1 VAILLGLAAAVTYGA
16 ADFLGG
22 LATKTTR
29 VFSVVLLSQLLGSL
43 FILVAL
49 PFFADIPITGDA
61 LLWGGLS
68 GVAGATGV
76 AFFYQGLSVG
86 RMSIIA
92 PITAVIAA
100 SVPVVF
106 GLVTGDRPGSVA
118 LAGVVVTLVA
128 VALISSSPDRA
139 PDAEQQSGRP
149 RTDAEQSGRPRTD
162 AEQQSG
168 LAHAQAAGLAFGAFF
183 ILLSRAGDDTG
194 LWPLVGARFSSL
206 TVIGVAILVT
216 RSWDTPNRTELPAI
230 AGAGVFDVLAN
241 LFYLLASREGLLSVV
256 AVLTSMYPASTVLL
270 ARVVLKERFAPT
282 QMVGLA
288 VAVAGVVAIGFG

>member
-149 RTDAEQSGRPRTD
+149 RTDAEQ
-162 AEQQSG
+162 QSG

>member
-43 FILVAL
+43 LILVAL

-106 GLVTGDRPGSVA
+106 GLVTGERPGSVA

-139 PDAEQQSGRP
+139 PGAEQQG
-149 RTDAEQSGRPRTD
+149 GRPRTD

-206 TVIGVAILVT
+206 TVIGAAILVT

-282 QMVGLA
+282 QILGLA